1 MMIGI
6 SLRFA
11 LAVGLHLR
19 NDDATASPFVKENLA
34 HLWWSINS
42 IESQVCALIGRPC
55 IIPNDECTVPLPTAI
70 SERRSR
76 SSVAHQLRT
85 LPRMDSG
92 NTTHSDESS
101 SSETVNRS
109 EPVPITPTSFLQA
122 RIKITIIM
130 QRTLSKLYRP
140 RISTKPWEQTHK
152 EITTLTSE
160 LDEWVTAV
168 LPGGFGLVDC
178 FPEQGVQYERMLLS
192 FHYYSARLLISRPS
206 LCRLERRI
214 QGQSH
219 ASALFNQKT
228 AEACVQAAQAVTRL
242 FPDQPNWMFICHQSP
257 WWCIVHYMMQAIAV
271 FLLEMSFQGTETTP
285 NGEDLSKSTEKL
297 VKWLRFMSHRN
308 AVAERAYAVVMDII
322 VKTGAPHVQTDR
334 SESESEPVVQEHT
347 IPPIVATS
355 AGARSATSLE
365 VEQLTQGYG
374 ESQPDQSF
382 LLDPAL
388 EMPPIFG
395 SPFINDFDQFNLFN
409 NTLFSDGHP
418 IRQDARMWYANFSQE
433 DHQDP
438 PA

>member
-1 MMIGI
+1 MIGI

-19 NDDATASPFVKENLA
+19 NDDPSASPFVKESLA
-34 HLWWSINS
+34 QLWWSINS

-70 SERRSR
+70 PERRSR
-76 SSVAHQLRT
+76 SSATHQLLN

-101 SSETVNRS
+101 SSDTVNRG
-109 EPVPITPTSFLQA
+109 EPVAITPTSFLQA

-140 RISTKPWEQTHK
+140 RISMKPWEQTHK
-152 EITTLTSE
+152 EITMLTSE

-168 LPGGFGLVDC
+168 LPGGFKLVDS
-178 FPEQGVQYERMLLS
+178 FQKQGVQYERVLLS

-214 QGQSH
+214 KGQSY
-219 ASALFNQKT
+219 ASAAFNQKT

-242 FPDQPNWMFICHQSP
+242 LPDQPDWIFICQQSP

-271 FLLEMSFQGTETTP
+271 FLLEMSFQGTDTTY
-285 NGEDLSKSTEKL
+285 NGEELSKSTKKL
-297 VKWLRFMSHRN
+297 VKWLRFMSPRN
-308 AVAERAYAVVMDII
+308 AVAERAYNVVMDII
-322 VKTGAPHVQTDR
+322 AKTGAPHVQTDR
-334 SESESEPVVQEHT
+334 SEFEPVVQEHT
-347 IPPIVATS
+347 TPPIVATS

-365 VEQLTQGYG
+365 VEQLTYGYE
-374 ESQPDQSF
+374 ESQPEQSF
-382 LLDPAL
+382 MLDPAL

-395 SPFINDFDQFNLFN
+395 SPFITDFDQFNLFN

-418 IRQDARMWYANFSQE
+418 IRQDARVWYANFSQE
-433 DHQDP
+433 DNQDP